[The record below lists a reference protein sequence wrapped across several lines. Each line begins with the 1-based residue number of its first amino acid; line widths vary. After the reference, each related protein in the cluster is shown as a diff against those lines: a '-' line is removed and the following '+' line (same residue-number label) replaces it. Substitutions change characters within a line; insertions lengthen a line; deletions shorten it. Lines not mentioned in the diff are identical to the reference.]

1 MPALDNFKKAYSI
14 EDLHKTYNDSVI
26 LSHATGIDN
35 LTHKKFWPILNDQL
49 EIISRKTIKGN
60 YKFTKYKLKLISK
73 GRNKSPREIS
83 IPTIRDRLALK
94 SLCNFLFE
102 VYQDDL
108 SFELPQFMVRRAK
121 EHIES
126 GNFTGFIKLD
136 VQNFYP
142 SIDHTTLLK
151 KLRKRTRSKLIL
163 NFIERAISTPTVAE
177 PAEAGHI
184 ETRGVPQGLSISNVL
199 AAIYLS
205 SIDKK
210 YQNRSDLQYFRYVD
224 DVFIVCKFEEISTI
238 SNRIIKDFEHLQ
250 LNVHTPTPHGSKSV
264 SGRIYDPFDYL
275 GYHFS
280 HNMVTAR
287 EGSIKKL
294 KESLI
299 SIFSAYKYSKNQ
311 NVKFLQWRLNLRIT
325 GCVFKNKGKGWLF
338 FFSEIND
345 DSLLH
350 NLDRHVQSLISRFNV
365 PITPKKFV
373 RTFFEL
379 KHHRYTNNYIP
390 NYDTYTIPQM
400 TQVLSEYFGRDTSKL
415 LPEQI
420 EYEFNKRINKQAKE
434 LLVDI
439 QNFGGSG

>member
-1 MPALDNFKKAYSI
+1 MPALDSFKKAYST
-14 EDLHKTYNDSVI
+14 EELHITYNDSII

-35 LTHKKFWPILNDQL
+35 LTHKNFWPILNDQI
-49 EIISRKTIKGN
+49 EIISKKTKNGT

-73 GRNKSPREIS
+73 GRKKPPREIS
-83 IPTIRDRLALK
+83 IPTIRDRLTLK
-94 SLCNFLFE
+94 TLCNFLFE
-102 VYQDDL
+102 AYQDDL
-108 SFELPQFMVRRAK
+108 NFELPQFMVRRAK
-121 EHIES
+121 EQIES

-142 SIDHTTLLK
+142 SIDHTLLLK

-163 NFIERAISTPTVAE
+163 NLIEKAISTPTVLE
-177 PAEAGHI
+177 PS
-184 ETRGVPQGLSISNVL
+184 ETGIQVSEGVPQGLSISNVL

-205 SIDKK
+205 DIDKK
-210 YQNRSDLQYFRYVD
+210 YQNQSRIKYFRYVD
-224 DVFIVCKFEEISTI
+224 DVFIVCKYEDTQKISKK
-238 SNRIIKDFEHLQ
+238 IIKDFESLQ
-250 LNVHTPTPHGSKSV
+250 LTVHQPEPNGSKSAF
-264 SGRIYDPFDYL
+264 GKIDQPFDYL
-275 GYHFS
+275 GYHFR
-280 HNMVTAR
+280 NNLVTAR

-299 SIFSAYKYSKNQ
+299 SIFSAYKYSRNRSL
-311 NVKFLQWRLNLRIT
+311 NFLQWRLNLRIT

-345 DSLLH
+345 DTLLH
-350 NLDRHVQSLISRFNV
+350 NLDRHVQNLVTRFNI

-390 NYDTYTIPQM
+390 NYDTYTTPQM
-400 TQVLSEYFGRDTSKL
+400 TQLLSEYFGYDTSKL

-420 EYEFNKRINKQAKE
+420 EYEFNRRINKQAKE

-439 QNFGGSG
+439 QSFGGSG